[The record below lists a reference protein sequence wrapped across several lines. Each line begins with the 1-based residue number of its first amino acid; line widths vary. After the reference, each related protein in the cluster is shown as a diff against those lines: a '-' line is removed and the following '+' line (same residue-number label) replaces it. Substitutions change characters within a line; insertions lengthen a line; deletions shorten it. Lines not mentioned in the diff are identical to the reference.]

1 MLSTKKTIYNVANS
15 FEIYKRE
22 IDNNHSE
29 DGSRIIEDCDK
40 FISPYLHENESAN
53 ICERAVLY
61 LNSLKANA
69 VSDYID
75 QGCRYLCIWINNN
88 VIENK
93 KSPINVINL
102 FNEFLRK
109 FEEYDGDYKFKDY
122 LKQFST
128 DMLEN
133 LMKLFELYSKFNI
146 NNKEISS
153 CNNCDC
159 VKASADLYNKFADEC
174 YAGDDNDFCDE
185 LENFKQTYENYMK
198 TSSCPETIPQI
209 LPPIKRH
216 NIGATVSIPF
226 AIILVI
232 SFFLFILYKFTPFG
246 LHVSSLLNRKKTIY
260 NDLEQDTNEFIF
272 NSKKLDINSENKKY
286 SLSYHSVE

>member
-15 FEIYKRE
+15 FETYKNE

-29 DGSRIIEDCDK
+29 DGSRFIHDCDN
-40 FISPYLHENESAN
+40 FISPYLHKDRSVI

-61 LNSLKANA
+61 LNALKANGA
-69 VSDYID
+69 SDYID
-75 QGCRYLCIWINNN
+75 QGCRYLCFWINNN
-88 VIENK
+88 VIDNK
-93 KSPINVINL
+93 KSPINIINL

-109 FEEYDGDYKFKDY
+109 FEEYDGDYKFKDH

-133 LMKLFELYSKFNI
+133 LIKLFELYSKFNI
-146 NNKEISS
+146 INKEISS
-153 CNNCDC
+153 CNKCDC
-159 VKASADLYNKFADEC
+159 VKASADLYNNFLDEC

-198 TSSCPETIPQI
+198 TSTCPETIPKI

-226 AIILVI
+226 AIIL
-232 SFFLFILYKFTPFG
+232 FTPFG
-246 LHVSSLLNRKKTIY
+246 LRVSSLLKRKKKMY
-260 NDLEQDTNEFIF
+260 NDLEQDKNEFVF
-272 NSKKLDINSENKKY
+272 TSKKPDVNSENKKY